1 MGRVLRVFPEQGRF
15 TRAADSCAS
24 AAEADGVGADRARM
38 TGALLWDSA
47 VMLAA
52 LLAQLAEGVPATSED
67 SAVPTC
73 SSSMAVGTGSGD
85 VDVSA
90 SRGSLRI
97 ADARCV
103 ELGAHVD
110 NSSGEPA
117 WVVRNMRLI
126 GVGALVIGWVLGIA
140 LMRQAERDATIW
152 EDRTEEY
159 ERKKEMDALK
169 RDAKD
174 IDKD

>member
-1 MGRVLRVFPEQGRF
+1 MFFVKLAIRF
-15 TRAADSCAS
+15 IIFF
-24 AAEADGVGADRARM
+24 
-38 TGALLWDSA
+38 L
-47 VMLAA
+47 
-52 LLAQLAEGVPATSED
+52 
-67 SAVPTC
+67 
-73 SSSMAVGTGSGD
+73 
-85 VDVSA
+85 A
-90 SRGSLRI
+90 SRFPKFKMGYGVLLIIGMTLISALFFF
-97 ADARCV
+97 
-103 ELGAHVD
+103 GAHVD

>member
-1 MGRVLRVFPEQGRF
+1 
-15 TRAADSCAS
+15 
-24 AAEADGVGADRARM
+24 
-38 TGALLWDSA
+38 
-47 VMLAA
+47 
-52 LLAQLAEGVPATSED
+52 
-67 SAVPTC
+67 
-73 SSSMAVGTGSGD
+73 
-85 VDVSA
+85 
-90 SRGSLRI
+90 
-97 ADARCV
+97 
-103 ELGAHVD
+103 
-110 NSSGEPA
+110 
-117 WVVRNMRLI
+117 MRLI

>member
-1 MGRVLRVFPEQGRF
+1 MPSFVRPFVGRTLHKFG
-15 TRAADSCAS
+15 
-24 AAEADGVGADRARM
+24 GV
-38 TGALLWDSA
+38 
-47 VMLAA
+47 
-52 LLAQLAEGVPATSED
+52 
-67 SAVPTC
+67 
-73 SSSMAVGTGSGD
+73 
-85 VDVSA
+85 
-90 SRGSLRI
+90 
-97 ADARCV
+97 
-103 ELGAHVD
+103 LGAQVII
-110 NSSGEPA
+110 
-117 WVVRNMRLI
+117 NMRLI

>member
-1 MGRVLRVFPEQGRF
+1 MGYGVLLIIGM
-15 TRAADSCAS
+15 TLIS
-24 AAEADGVGADRARM
+24 A
-38 TGALLWDSA
+38 LFFF
-47 VMLAA
+47 
-52 LLAQLAEGVPATSED
+52 
-67 SAVPTC
+67 
-73 SSSMAVGTGSGD
+73 
-85 VDVSA
+85 
-90 SRGSLRI
+90 
-97 ADARCV
+97 
-103 ELGAHVD
+103 GAHVD

>member
-1 MGRVLRVFPEQGRF
+1 MFFVKLAIRF
-15 TRAADSCAS
+15 IIFF
-24 AAEADGVGADRARM
+24 
-38 TGALLWDSA
+38 L
-47 VMLAA
+47 
-52 LLAQLAEGVPATSED
+52 
-67 SAVPTC
+67 
-73 SSSMAVGTGSGD
+73 
-85 VDVSA
+85 A
-90 SRGSLRI
+90 SRFPKFKMGYGVLLIISMTLI
-97 ADARCV
+97 SA
-103 ELGAHVD
+103 LFFFGAHVD

>member
-1 MGRVLRVFPEQGRF
+1 MFFVKLAIRF
-15 TRAADSCAS
+15 IIFF
-24 AAEADGVGADRARM
+24 
-38 TGALLWDSA
+38 L
-47 VMLAA
+47 
-52 LLAQLAEGVPATSED
+52 
-67 SAVPTC
+67 
-73 SSSMAVGTGSGD
+73 
-85 VDVSA
+85 A
-90 SRGSLRI
+90 SRFPKFKMGYGVLLIIGMTLISALFFF
-97 ADARCV
+97 
-103 ELGAHVD
+103 GAHVD

-117 WVVRNMRLI
+117 WVVRNMRFF

-140 LMRQAERDATIW
+140 LMRQADRDVTIW

>member
-1 MGRVLRVFPEQGRF
+1 MSIVIKMILVALAAVFPKFKKGYGMF
-15 TRAADSCAS
+15 LIILMSFIS
-24 AAEADGVGADRARM
+24 MFFFIG
-38 TGALLWDSA
+38 
-47 VMLAA
+47 AA
-52 LLAQLAEGVPATSED
+52 LDQ
-67 SAVPTC
+67 SAGQP
-73 SSSMAVGTGSGD
+73 D
-85 VDVSA
+85 
-90 SRGSLRI
+90 
-97 ADARCV
+97 
-103 ELGAHVD
+103 
-110 NSSGEPA
+110 
-117 WVVRNMRLI
+117 WVVRNMRLF